1 MKAVPVR
8 RWEGLERFAAMPEW
22 LSRLDDE
29 DRVQAVLH
37 EAIPGMKRAKLSGVR
52 LKPGAWTARCTVM
65 LDGEEEPQHLNAT
78 LVPPGAAAT
87 AATKPSA
94 SAGSGGARRW
104 VEDLRLELV
113 PAEPEAKLPAL
124 GMLTDPETARAFLEE
139 AIRTGTPAYRGMR
152 ILAASPEVMRYSPGS
167 RCTVRYRLTLPEE
180 SRAENWPT
188 VVVAKTYSGSNKGR
202 IAWDGMRA
210 LWESPLA
217 KSENV
222 TIAEPLAWL
231 PEHKILV
238 QGPIPEDRTLKKLLL
253 DALGQGEEARAELKR
268 FLTRTAGGLVELHHS
283 GATSA
288 QSATWE
294 NELAEVREV
303 LGRLTSAVPALGGA
317 ADPFLEDIERLAT
330 ETPTDAPVAGHRS
343 FRPAQ
348 VLLHGNDIGF
358 IDFDGFCVA
367 EPALDVALF
376 RATARDLA
384 MSVLSPD
391 TTIEARLERADEL
404 CEHFL
409 ASYENL
415 APISR
420 LRVALWETLDLFT
433 NVLHSWTKAKPAR
446 LVNALSL
453 LQHEIARLP
462 VSSSERLSDP
472 TQQ

>member
-1 MKAVPVR
+1 MKAVPVP
-8 RWEGLERFAAMPEW
+8 RWEGLERFGAMPEW
-22 LSRLDDE
+22 LARLDD
-29 DRVQAVLH
+29 DVRVQAVLR
-37 EAIPGMKRAKLSGVR
+37 EAIPGAKRAKLGGVR
-52 LKPGAWTARCTVM
+52 LKPGAWTARCTVV
-65 LDGEEEPQHLNAT
+65 LDGEEEPQHLKAT
-78 LVPPGAAAT
+78 LVPPETAAT
-87 AATKPSA
+87 AAAKPSA
-94 SAGSGGARRW
+94 SGESGSKRRW

-124 GMLTDPETARAFLEE
+124 GMLTDPERARAFLEE
-139 AIRTGTPAYRGMR
+139 AISTGTPSYRGLR
-152 ILAASPEVMRYSPGS
+152 ILAASPQVMRYSPGS
-167 RCTVRYRLTLPEE
+167 RCTVLYRLTLPEE
-180 SRAENWPT
+180 PRADNWPA
-188 VVVAKTYSGSNKGR
+188 VVIAKTYRGSDKGR

-253 DALGQGEEARAELKR
+253 DELAQGEAGEELNR
-268 FLTRTAGGLVELHHS
+268 FLAKAAEGLVELHHS
-283 GATSA
+283 GAAAA
-288 QSATWE
+288 QSASWE
-294 NELAEVREV
+294 DELAEVREV
-303 LGRLTSAVPALGGA
+303 LGRLTSMVPALSGA

-384 MSVLSPD
+384 LGVLPSDAPL
-391 TTIEARLERADEL
+391 EMRLARIDDL

-409 ASYENL
+409 ASYERL

-420 LRVALWETLDLFT
+420 HRVALWEILDLFT

-446 LVNALSL
+446 LAYALAL
-453 LQHEIARLP
+453 LKHEVARLP
-462 VSSSERLSDP
+462 AF
-472 TQQ
+472 

>member
-1 MKAVPVR
+1 VKAVPVR
-8 RWEGLERFAAMPEW
+8 RWEGLERFGAMPEW
-22 LSRLDDE
+22 LSRLDD
-29 DRVQAVLH
+29 DVRVQAVLH
-37 EAIPGMKRAKLSGVR
+37 EAIPGAKRAKLSGVR
-52 LKPGAWTARCTVM
+52 LKPGAWTARCTVV
-65 LDGEEEPQHLNAT
+65 LDGEEEPEHLNAT
-78 LVPPGAAAT
+78 LVPPGTAAG
-87 AATKPSA
+87 AATKASPST
-94 SAGSGGARRW
+94 GSGGGARRW

-124 GMLTDPETARAFLEE
+124 GMLTDPEESRAFLEE
-139 AIRTGTPAYRGMR
+139 AIRTGTSAYREMR

-167 RCTVRYRLTLPEE
+167 RCTVLYRLTLPEE
-180 SRAENWPT
+180 SRAENWPA
-188 VVVAKTYSGSNKGR
+188 VVVAKTYHRSDKGR

-217 KSENV
+217 NSENV

-253 DALGQGEEARAELKR
+253 DALGQGKDAGEELKK
-268 FLTRTAGGLVELHHS
+268 FLAKAAGGLVELHHS

-294 NELAEVREV
+294 DELDEVREV
-303 LGRLTSAVPALGGA
+303 MGRLTSAVPALGGA

-348 VLLHGNDIGF
+348 VLLHGDDVGF

-384 MSVLSPD
+384 MSVLPPDSPV
-391 TTIEARLERADEL
+391 EARLARVDDL

-409 ASYENL
+409 ATYENL

-420 LRVALWETLDLFT
+420 LRVALWESLDLFT

-446 LVNALSL
+446 LVNALAL

-462 VSSSERLSDP
+462 VS
-472 TQQ
+472 

>member
-1 MKAVPVR
+1 V
-8 RWEGLERFAAMPEW
+8 
-22 LSRLDDE
+22 
-29 DRVQAVLH
+29 
-37 EAIPGMKRAKLSGVR
+37 
-52 LKPGAWTARCTVM
+52 
-65 LDGEEEPQHLNAT
+65 LDGVEEPQHLNAT
-78 LVPPGAAAT
+78 LVPPGTAAA
-87 AATKPSA
+87 KPYA
-94 SAGSGGARRW
+94 SAESGDARRW
-104 VEDLRLELV
+104 VEDLRLEIV

-124 GMLTDPETARAFLEE
+124 GMLTDPGRARAFLEE
-139 AIRTGTPAYRGMR
+139 AIRTGTPAYREMR

-167 RCTVRYRLTLPEE
+167 RCTVLYRLTLPEE
-180 SRAENWPT
+180 PRAATWPA
-188 VVVAKTYSGSNKGR
+188 VVVAKTYHRSDKGR

-217 KSENV
+217 NSNNV

-231 PEHKILV
+231 PDHKILV
-238 QGPIPEDRTLKKLLL
+238 QGPIAEDRTLKKLLL
-253 DALGQGEEARAELKR
+253 DALAQGDEADEELKR
-268 FLTRTAGGLVELHHS
+268 FLAKTAGGLVELHHC

-288 QSATWE
+288 QAVTWE
-294 NELAEVREV
+294 DELAEVRDV

-317 ADPFLEDIERLAT
+317 ADPFLENIERLAT
-330 ETPTDAPVAGHRS
+330 ATPTDPPVAGHRS

-348 VLLHGNDIGF
+348 VLLHGEDIGF

-391 TTIEARLERADEL
+391 TPIETRLARADDF

-415 APISR
+415 ASISR

-446 LVNALSL
+446 LVNALAL
-453 LQHEIARLP
+453 LRHEIARLP
-462 VSSSERLSDP
+462 VS
-472 TQQ
+472 